1 MLLLSGSVAAR
12 TRRPDLLKALLFLL
26 LITPISAR
34 AQSGGRFD
42 SVGTGGAHTI
52 QGHIYLPTRYQT
64 GMTIIVKLD
73 STNAPSLSVVADQNG
88 TFTFGSLEPG
98 SYDVT
103 VDAGNDF
110 EIFSEKI
117 TIDRELRDGGP
128 RTIKV
133 PVYLRL
139 KTRVSTVAAEKT
151 VDALLASVPKPALKR
166 YNKAKELAQAGDNRA
181 AIEELKGAISL
192 HAEFAYAYNE
202 LGVQYMKLG
211 QLDQAIEAL
220 RQAVKLA
227 PAAFSPR
234 LNHGIALLNKKEFS
248 RAEEELR
255 LALKKDASAPTAHLY
270 LGIALISLRNHD
282 EAEKELQLA
291 VSQGGDEMSLA
302 HYYLGGIYWGRREYK
317 RAADELE
324 TYLQLAPQAP
334 DAERV
339 RKTIQELRSK

>member
-1 MLLLSGSVAAR
+1 MSLLSSSIAAR
-12 TRRPDLLKALLFLL
+12 SQRPDLLKVLLFLL
-26 LITPISAR
+26 LIAPISAR
-34 AQSGGRFD
+34 AQSGGKFD

-52 QGHIYLPTRYQT
+52 QGHVYLPTKPQA

-98 SYDVT
+98 SYDLT

-117 TIDRELRDGGP
+117 TIDRIRDSGP
-128 RTIKV
+128 RTFRV

-139 KTRVSTVAAEKT
+139 KTRTSIVAADKT

-166 YNKAKELAQAGDNRA
+166 YHKAKELAQAGDNRA

-234 LNHGIALLNKKEFS
+234 LNYGIALLNKKEFS
-248 RAEEELR
+248 RAEAELR
-255 LALKKDASAPTAHLY
+255 LALKKNASAPTAHLY

-324 TYLQLAPQAP
+324 TYLRLAPQAP

>member
-1 MLLLSGSVAAR
+1 MSLLSGSNAAR
-12 TRRPDLLKALLFLL
+12 ARRPDLLKALFLL
-26 LITPISAR
+26 LLAPTLAS

-42 SVGTGGAHTI
+42 SVGTGGANAI
-52 QGHIYLPTRYQT
+52 QGHIYMPTKSQA

-73 STNAPSLSVVADQNG
+73 SPNAPSLSVVADQNG

-98 SYDVT
+98 AYDLT
-103 VDAGNDF
+103 VDAGKDF

-117 TIDRELRDGGP
+117 TIDRVRDSGP
-128 RTIKV
+128 RTVRV

-139 KTRVSTVAAEKT
+139 KSRGAIVTAET

-166 YNKAKELAQAGDNRA
+166 YHKAKELAQAGDNQA

-192 HAEFAYAYNE
+192 HAEFSYAYNE

-211 QLDQAIEAL
+211 QLDRAIEAL

-227 PAAFSPR
+227 PEAFSPR
-234 LNHGIALLNKKEFS
+234 LNYGIALLNKREFS
-248 RAEEELR
+248 RAEAELR

-270 LGIALISLRNHD
+270 LGIVLISLRNHD

-291 VSQGGDEMSLA
+291 VSQGGNEMGLA

-334 DAERV
+334 DADRV
-339 RKTIQELRSK
+339 RKTIQDLRSK